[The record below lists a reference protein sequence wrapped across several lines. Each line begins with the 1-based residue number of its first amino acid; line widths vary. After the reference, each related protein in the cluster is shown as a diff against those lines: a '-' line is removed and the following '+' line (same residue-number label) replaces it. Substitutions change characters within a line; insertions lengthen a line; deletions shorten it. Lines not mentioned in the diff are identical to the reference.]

1 MTVRADAGVARSA
14 HARFVHISF
23 LAFPLFSLHID
34 GMTAFRSRRLVL
46 SATLSLLA
54 SVLSTAVPV
63 ASHAAAPA
71 VASPAALFAEP
82 STAMSQPPE
91 VAARAFILQD
101 LSTRQT
107 LAARNPDQSVEPASL
122 TKLMTAYLVFQA
134 LQGGKL
140 SLTQEL
146 PVSERAWRTG
156 MTGASR
162 SFINVNSRVK
172 VDDLIKG
179 MIVQSGNDA
188 TVALAEG
195 VGGTVEVFVEM
206 MNRQAQVFGLKGT
219 HFANPEGLTAPGHV
233 STARELSIIAT
244 RLITDFPNSLPYY
257 SMKEFTFNGIKQGN
271 RNLLLFRDA
280 TVDGLK
286 TGYTDAAGYC
296 LIATSKR
303 PTAGGERRLLSVV
316 LGAASPEARANE
328 SQKLLNWGH
337 SAFDVVKLFDAN
349 QPVTTAR
356 VWKGQANTA
365 RLGRSTP
372 VVVVVPRGQGASVK
386 TAVTRND
393 PLIAPLSKGQ
403 AVGSI
408 QITLGTQ
415 PWQTLPLQSLDAV
428 PQAGFLGR
436 MWDALRLGIQ

>member
-1 MTVRADAGVARSA
+1 MIAS
-14 HARFVHISF
+14 
-23 LAFPLFSLHID
+23 P
-34 GMTAFRSRRLVL
+34 SRRLIL
-46 SATLSLLA
+46 SATFSSLAALSVALLPA
-54 SVLSTAVPV
+54 SGALAQ
-63 ASHAAAPA
+63 AA
-71 VASPAALFAEP
+71 ASPAALFAEP
-82 STAMSQPPE
+82 TTAMPQPPE

-101 LSTRQT
+101 LSSRQT
-107 LAARNPDQSVEPASL
+107 LAGRNADQPVEPASL

-134 LQGGKL
+134 LQSGKL
-140 SLTQEL
+140 SLAQEL

-206 MNRQAQVFGLKGT
+206 MNRQAQAFGLKAT
-219 HFANPEGLTAPGHV
+219 KFANPEGLTAPGHV

-244 RLITDFPNSLPYY
+244 RLILDFPNSLPYY
-257 SMKEFTFNGIKQGN
+257 SMKDFTFNGIKQGN
-271 RNLLLFRDA
+271 RNLLLFRDP

-296 LIATSKR
+296 LIATSRR

-316 LGAASPEARANE
+316 VGTASPEARANE

-349 QPVTTAR
+349 QPVTTAP
-356 VWKGQANTA
+356 VWKGKASTA
-365 RLGRSTP
+365 RLGRTQP
-372 VVVVVPRGQGASVK
+372 IVVVVPRGQAAAVK
-386 TAVTRND
+386 TSVTRND
-393 PLIAPLSKGQ
+393 PLLAPLSKGQ
-403 AVGSI
+403 AVGRI
-408 QITLGTQ
+408 QVTLSGQ
-415 PWQTLPLQSLDAV
+415 PWQSLPLQSLDEV
-428 PQAGFLGR
+428 PSAGWLGR
-436 MWDALRLGIQ
+436 AWDALRLGIQ

>member
-1 MTVRADAGVARSA
+1 MTVI
-14 HARFVHISF
+14 F
-23 LAFPLFSLHID
+23 
-34 GMTAFRSRRLVL
+34 SRRTALAL
-46 SATLSLLA
+46 LMASAALA
-54 SVLSTAVPV
+54 TAP
-63 ASHAAAPA
+63 AHGQATPAAA
-71 VASPAALFAEP
+71 AALFAAP
-82 STAMSQPPE
+82 SAAMPLPPE

-101 LSTRQT
+101 VTSRQT
-107 LAARNPDQSVEPASL
+107 LAARNADQTVEPASL

-134 LQGGKL
+134 LQAGKL
-140 SLTQEL
+140 NLAQDL

-162 SFINVNSRVK
+162 TFINVNSHVK

-206 MNRQAQVFGLKGT
+206 MNRQAQVFGLKTT

-257 SMKEFTFNGIKQGN
+257 SMKEFTFNGIKQPN
-271 RNLLLFRDA
+271 RNLLLFRDP

-296 LIATSKR
+296 LVATSHR
-303 PTAGGERRLLSVV
+303 PTPGGDRRLLSVV
-316 LGAASPEARANE
+316 VGTASPEARANE

-349 QPVTTAR
+349 QTVSTAP
-356 VWKGQANTA
+356 VWKGKASTA
-365 RLGRSTP
+365 RLGRTTP
-372 VVVVVPRGQGASVK
+372 LVVVVPRGQAASIK
-386 TAVTRND
+386 TSLTRND
-393 PLIAPLSKGQ
+393 PLMAPLLQGQ
-403 AVGSI
+403 TVGTIKVS
-408 QITLGTQ
+408 LGAQ
-415 PWQTLPLQSLDAV
+415 PWQDLPLQSLDAV
-428 PQAGFLGR
+428 PLAGWLGR
-436 MWDALRLGIQ
+436 TWDAIRLGIK

>member
-1 MTVRADAGVARSA
+1 MTSSFPSRAARRAFLSILAVALAAGSLPMARA
-14 HARFVHISF
+14 Q
-23 LAFPLFSLHID
+23 
-34 GMTAFRSRRLVL
+34 T
-46 SATLSLLA
+46 
-54 SVLSTAVPV
+54 
-63 ASHAAAPA
+63 AAAP
-71 VASPAALFAEP
+71 LFAEP
-82 STAMSQPPE
+82 STAMPQPPE

-101 LSTRQT
+101 LNSRQT
-107 LAARNPDQSVEPASL
+107 LAARNADMPVEPASL

-134 LQGGKL
+134 LQSGKL
-140 SLTQEL
+140 SLNQDL

-162 SFINVNSRVK
+162 TFININSRVK

-206 MNRQAQVFGLKGT
+206 MNRQSQVFGLKAT
-219 HFANPEGLTAPGHV
+219 KFANPEGLTAPGHV

-257 SMKEFTFNGIKQGN
+257 SMKEFAYNGIKQGN
-271 RNLLLFRDA
+271 RNLLLFRDP

-286 TGYTDAAGYC
+286 TGYTDNAGYC

-316 LGAASPEARANE
+316 LGTSSPEARANE

-349 QPVTTAR
+349 QVVTTAP
-356 VWKGQANTA
+356 VWKGESPTVK
-365 RLGRSTP
+365 LGRATP
-372 VVVVVPRGQGASVK
+372 VVVVVPRGQGGSIK
-386 TAVTRND
+386 TSLTRND
-393 PLIAPLSKGQ
+393 PLLAPLAKGQ
-403 AVGSI
+403 NVGTLTVTVGS
-408 QITLGTQ
+408 QA
-415 PWQTLPLQSLDAV
+415 WQTLPLQALETV
-428 PQAGFLGR
+428 PSAGWFGR
-436 MWDALRLGIQ
+436 MWDAVRLGIQ

>member
-1 MTVRADAGVARSA
+1 MI
-14 HARFVHISF
+14 H
-23 LAFPLFSLHID
+23 SL
-34 GMTAFRSRRLVL
+34 SRRAVAVL
-46 SATLSLLA
+46 
-54 SVLSTAVPV
+54 V
-63 ASHAAAPA
+63 ASAACSLALSGPA
-71 VASPAALFAEP
+71 LSQAAQAKAATPLFAEP
-82 STAMSQPPE
+82 SAAMSQPPE

-101 LSTRQT
+101 LSSKQT
-107 LAARNPDQSVEPASL
+107 LASRNADQAVEPASL

-134 LQGGKL
+134 LQNGKL
-140 SLTQEL
+140 SLAQDL

-162 SFINVNSRVK
+162 SFININSRVK

-206 MNRQAQVFGLKGT
+206 MNRQAQVFGLKT
-219 HFANPEGLTAPGHV
+219 TRFANPEGLTAPGHV

-244 RLITDFPNSLPYY
+244 RLITDYPQSLPYY

-271 RNLLLFRDA
+271 RNLLLFRDP

-296 LIATSKR
+296 LIATSHR
-303 PTAGGERRLLSVV
+303 PTQGGDRRLLSVV

-349 QPVTTAR
+349 QAVTTAQ
-356 VWKGQANTA
+356 VWKGQSPTV
-365 RLGRSTP
+365 RLGRTTP
-372 VVVVVPRGQGASVK
+372 VVVVVPRGQAGAIK
-386 TAVTRND
+386 TNLTRND
-393 PLIAPLSKGQ
+393 PLLAPLTQGQ
-403 AVGSI
+403 AVGSLVV
-408 QITLGTQ
+408 TVGTQ
-415 PWQTLPLQSLDAV
+415 TWQTLPLQALDAV
-428 PQAGFLGR
+428 PSAGWFGR
-436 MWDALRLGIQ
+436 MWDALRLSIK

>member
-1 MTVRADAGVARSA
+1 MT
-14 HARFVHISF
+14 F
-23 LAFPLFSLHID
+23 L
-34 GMTAFRSRRLVL
+34 RSRRLLL
-46 SATLSLLA
+46 SAAIAL
-54 SVLSTAVPV
+54 LSTATATAPIS
-63 ASHAAAPA
+63 AQAAPA
-71 VASPAALFAEP
+71 AAPAALFAEP
-82 STAMSQPPE
+82 STVMPQPPE

-101 LSTRQT
+101 LSSRQT

-134 LQGGKL
+134 MQSGKL
-140 SLTQEL
+140 SLTQDL

-257 SMKEFTFNGIKQGN
+257 SMKEFTFNGIKQAN

-349 QPVTTAR
+349 QPVTTAQ

-365 RLGRSTP
+365 RLGRTTP

-393 PLIAPLSKGQ
+393 PLMAPLGKGQ
-403 AVGSI
+403 TVGSI
-408 QITLGTQ
+408 QVTLGGQ
-415 PWQTLPLQSLDAV
+415 PWQNLPLQSLDEV
-428 PQAGFLGR
+428 PAAGVMGR
-436 MWDALRLGIQ
+436 LWDALRLSIK